1 MTSVSLP
8 LKIVHLLPEVHIRFG
23 LRPALNALGDF
34 EYMLE
39 VLREAES
46 LATALDDARR
56 LVRVSV
62 FLSLYFF
69 VMGSYDQAI
78 ATGQHALERATAGGE
93 SVLQALA
100 HYCLGRASYAQGDY
114 RRAVACY
121 RQTVAALEGSW
132 RHERFDMGIA
142 ARRGLPCLACEVLCR
157 DGAVH

>member
-1 MTSVSLP
+1 VTSVSLP

-69 VMGSYDQAI
+69 VMGTYDQAI

-93 SVLQALA
+93 SVLLALA
-100 HYCLGRASYAQGDY
+100 HYCLGRALY
-114 RRAVACY
+114 
-121 RQTVAALEGSW
+121 L
-132 RHERFDMGIA
+132 
-142 ARRGLPCLACEVLCR
+142 
-157 DGAVH
+157 